1 MSKGDRRARRAETV
15 VNIYDR
21 RAQRTE
27 TVVNTY
33 DRRARRAETVVNI
46 YDRRARRAET
56 LVLCEIVDNGKSSTC
71 PFSLF
76 DSVRKHVGFLRTD
89 SGTPFKRQLDL
100 SAARLRSQVVRLRG
114 EPSQCSP
121 RSSTLSRGS
130 WISRPRASGLR
141 SRGCVVNPANVHHGG
156 LVKICLGTVVNP
168 ANVHHA
174 GR

>member
-1 MSKGDRRARRAETV
+1 MRAETV

-27 TVVNTY
+27 AVVNTY
-33 DRRARRAETVVNI
+33 DRRARRTETVVNI
-46 YDRRARRAET
+46 YDRRARRTET

-71 PFSLF
+71 PFPLF

-114 EPSQCSP
+114 EPS
-121 RSSTLSRGS
+121 
-130 WISRPRASGLR
+130 
-141 SRGCVVNPANVHHGG
+141 
-156 LVKICLGTVVNP
+156 
-168 ANVHHA
+168 
-174 GR
+174 

>member
-1 MSKGDRRARRAETV
+1 MRAETV

-27 TVVNTY
+27 AVVNTY
-33 DRRARRAETVVNI
+33 DRRARRT
-46 YDRRARRAET
+46 ET

-114 EPSQCSP
+114 EP
-121 RSSTLSRGS
+121 T
-130 WISRPRASGLR
+130 
-141 SRGCVVNPANVHHGG
+141 NVHHGAAPFQEAAG
-156 LVKICLGTVVNP
+156 SLG
-168 ANVHHA
+168 HA
-174 GR
+174 PQVSGRAAAW